1 MTLLRR
7 LLLPFLL
14 LLSACGGAVPPDQ
27 SPRILAMGD
36 SLLAWHS
43 LAGKSISDTVSRE
56 LQEPVVDRS
65 VSAARIL
72 YKLPISGA
80 AGMNIGKQYTPG
92 EWDWVIVNGGGN
104 DLWLGCGCFAC
115 DRKMDKL
122 ISADGRDG
130 AIPAML
136 SELRATGARVIYV
149 GYLRSPGVGSMIEH
163 CRDEGNELEARIGR
177 MAEQDEGIYFLS
189 NKDMVPYGDRSYHAL
204 DMIHPSV
211 KASSEIGRKVAEIIR
226 AN

>member
-1 MTLLRR
+1 
-7 LLLPFLL
+7 
-14 LLSACGGAVPPDQ
+14 
-27 SPRILAMGD
+27 MGD

-43 LAGKSISDTVSRE
+43 LAGKSIPDMVSRE

-65 VSAARIL
+65 VSAARII
-72 YKLPISGA
+72 YKLPVSGA
-80 AGMNIGKQYTPG
+80 AGMNIRKQYTSG

-104 DLWLGCGCFAC
+104 DLWFGCGCFAC

-122 ISADGRDG
+122 ISSDGRSG

-136 SELRATGARVIYV
+136 SDLRATGARIIYV
-149 GYLRSPGVGSMIEH
+149 GYLRSPGAGSLIEH
-163 CRDEGNELEARIGR
+163 CRDEGDELETRITR
-177 MAEQDEGIYFLS
+177 LAELDAGIFFLS
-189 NKDMVPYGDRSYHAL
+189 NRDLVPHGDRSHHAP

-211 KASSEIGRKVAEIIR
+211 KASGEIGRKVAEIIR

>member
-1 MTLLRR
+1 MSLLRC
-7 LLLPFLL
+7 LLLPFLF
-14 LLSACGGAVPPDQ
+14 LLSACGDTVQLDHP
-27 SPRILAMGD
+27 SRILAMGD

-122 ISADGRDG
+122 ISADGLDG
-130 AIPAML
+130 AIPSML
-136 SELRATGARVIYV
+136 TKLRATGAKVIYV
-149 GYLRSPGVGSMIEH
+149 GYLRSPGVGSLIEH
-163 CRDEGNELEARIGR
+163 CRDEGNELEARITR
-177 MAEQDEGIYFLS
+177 LAAQDEGIFFLS
-189 NKDMVPYGDRSYHAL
+189 NKDMVPYGDRSYHAA
-204 DMIHPSV
+204 DMIHPSI
-211 KASSEIGRKVAEIIR
+211 KASGEIGRKIAEIIR
-226 AN
+226 EN